1 MSLFPSL
8 STTLCS
14 LFASVT
20 LVSAAALPDNVIER
34 DVVVLGG
41 GASGA
46 HAAVR
51 LREDYGKSVILVE
64 KKAELGGHVATYI
77 DPDTEV
83 PYDFGVNSYTEYP
96 GAEDFF
102 ARFNVS
108 LSSPTRVPLTTTYA
122 DFNSGESQGGYVL
135 PAAADTT
142 AALRKYLEVC
152 EKYEHMIL
160 PSYANFPTAGNVP
173 EDLVLPFSAFVT
185 KYGLEAAVPRIFQVT
200 GLGMG
205 DMADISTLYVMQAFG
220 APIARSFVGL
230 AGSWVPTSR
239 RNQEL
244 YDNIAALLGDDVLY
258 SSTVVESQRTDD
270 GVTLRV
276 RTRGS
281 SRDTVIRAKRLLI
294 SFEPTIANLRGIE
307 LDNEERGVFSEWE
320 WSTVYVGIAKHSSL
334 PVSGSLTNT
343 PAAAVPNHWLELP
356 ANPFVGRFDYMGGE
370 NFRVLVTGEASTDSC
385 EAQRMVKRAFRT
397 LAEAETIPAIGNQTL
412 QLAAWSDHGA
422 MHLHVASDTLR
433 DGFITRKY
441 ALQGRSSTFYTG
453 GAWSAQ
459 FTTILWEYNNQ
470 YLLPK
475 LLASLE

>member
-1 MSLFPSL
+1 MSFFPSL
-8 STTLCS
+8 STTLRS
-14 LFASVT
+14 VFASVT
-20 LVSAAALPDNVIER
+20 LVSAAALPDNVIEK

-51 LREDYGKSVILVE
+51 LREDYGKSVIVVE
-64 KKAELGGHVATYI
+64 KKAQLGGHVATYI

-108 LSSPTRVPLTTTYA
+108 LSPPTRVPLTTTYA
-122 DFNSGESQGGYVL
+122 DFNSGEIQGGYVL

-152 EKYEHMIL
+152 GK
-160 PSYANFPTAGNVP
+160 
-173 EDLVLPFSAFVT
+173 
-185 KYGLEAAVPRIFQVT
+185 
-200 GLGMG
+200 
-205 DMADISTLYVMQAFG
+205 AFG

-230 AGSWVPTSR
+230 AGSWVPSSR

-244 YDNIAALLGDDVLY
+244 YDNIAALLDDDVLY

-307 LDNEERGVFSEWE
+307 IDEEERGVFSEWE

-356 ANPFVGRFDYMGGE
+356 VNPFVGRFDYMGGE

-412 QLAAWSDHGA
+412 QFAAWSDHGA

-441 ALQGRSSTFYTG
+441 GLQGRSSTFYTG

-475 LLASLE
+475 LVASLE

>member
-1 MSLFPSL
+1 MSFSATIPSL
-8 STTLCS
+8 VGS
-14 LFASVT
+14 LLVGLT
-20 LVSAAALPDNVIER
+20 LVTAAALPDIVIER

-51 LREDYGKSVILVE
+51 LREDYGKSVLIVE
-64 KKAELGGHVATYI
+64 KKAQLGGHVATYI
-77 DPDTEV
+77 DPETNL
-83 PYDFGVNSYTEYP
+83 PYDFGVNSFTEYP

-108 LSSPTRVPLTTTYA
+108 LSPPTRVPLTTTYA
-122 DFNSGESQGGYVL
+122 DFTTGEAQRGIVL
-135 PAAADTT
+135 PAPADTT

-160 PSYANFPTAGNVP
+160 PSYENFPTAGNVP
-173 EDLVLPFSAFVT
+173 EDLLLPFSEFVA
-185 KYGLEAAVPRIFQVT
+185 KYSLEAAVPRIFQVT

-205 DMADISTLYVMQAFG
+205 NMADISTLYVMQAFG
-220 APIARSFVGL
+220 APITRSFVGL

-244 YDNIAALLGDDVLY
+244 YDNIAEFLADDVMY
-258 SSTVVESQRTDD
+258 SSTVVDSERTND

-294 SFEPTIANLRGIE
+294 SFEPTLANLNGIDIDE
-307 LDNEERGVFSEWE
+307 EERDVFSQWE

-334 PVSGSLTNT
+334 PISGSLTNT
-343 PAAAVPNHWLELP
+343 PAAAIPSNWLELP

-370 NFRVLVTGEASTDSC
+370 NFRVLVTGEAHTDSC
-385 EAQRMVKRAFRT
+385 EAQRMVKRAFKS
-397 LAEAETIPAIGNQTL
+397 LASAETIPSVGNKSL
-412 QLAAWSDHGA
+412 ELAAWSDHGA
-422 MHLHVASDTLR
+422 MHLHVASATLR
-433 DGFITRKY
+433 DGFITKKY

-475 LLASLE
+475 LIASLE